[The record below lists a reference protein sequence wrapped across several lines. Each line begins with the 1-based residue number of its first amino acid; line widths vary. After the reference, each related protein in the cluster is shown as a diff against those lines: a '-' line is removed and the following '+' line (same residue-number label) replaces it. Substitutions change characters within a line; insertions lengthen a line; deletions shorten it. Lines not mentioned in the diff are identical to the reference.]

1 MPRTKAELQRI
12 RVSSVP
18 RRAAFSASS
27 GVSGS
32 AGTSARRPLGRFA
45 PAAHTQLRNVFGLTP
60 RSAATFLIIVP
71 GRDRYSA
78 TASALNSG
86 G

>member
-1 MPRTKAELQRI
+1 MAVCDPVRCL
-12 RVSSVP
+12 SS
-18 RRAAFSASS
+18 S
-27 GVSGS
+27 
-32 AGTSARRPLGRFA
+32 LI
-45 PAAHTQLRNVFGLTP
+45 QLRSVSELIP
-60 RSAATFLIIVP
+60 RSSATDLIVAP

>member
-1 MPRTKAELQRI
+1 MPLAAVAFL
-12 RVSSVP
+12 

-27 GVSGS
+27 GVGGS
-32 AGTSARRPLGRFA
+32 AGASARRPRGRLA
-45 PAAHTQLRNVFGLTP
+45 PAARTQFRNVSGFTP
-60 RSAATFLIIVP
+60 RSAATDLIVVS
-71 GRDRYSA
+71 GRDSYNA